1 MARPKKELPPA
12 HTHRVTVRLTD
23 EMYDVLHKD
32 AAAARISDAECVRRI
47 ILGRKIKYAPTV
59 VHDDTSIL
67 EELHRINKVGSN
79 LNQIARYL
87 NEGGNMTNP
96 IAMDLRKILQSLNEC
111 CNELNRKMEEE
122 YGRH

>member
-1 MARPKKELPPA
+1 MSRPKKELPPA

-59 VHDDTSIL
+59 IHDDTAIL

-96 IAMDLRKILQSLNEC
+96 IAVDLRKILQSLNEC